1 MRIPKYRRHTVR
13 NLGFVE
19 WQGRRTYFAGTWN
32 STVSRE
38 AYLKFIRD
46 NCGEIPESASAPR
59 KLLVAQLVA
68 RFLAHAKAIY
78 GPGPR
83 GTFANL
89 YWALTPFAEKHGEYQ
104 AVEYGPLKLKAY
116 RASLIEARQA
126 RSYINDQVRR
136 IRKAF
141 RWGVSEE
148 LVPVS
153 VLTALESVPELAANR
168 SAARETEARQ
178 PVPRAYIDAV
188 IPELSKT
195 IADMAEFQ
203 WLVGARSDSICR
215 ACPGQFTQEGD
226 LLLWRPKHK
235 TEHLGK
241 DLVLPIGP
249 KAQAIVKPRIDA
261 ARSPEQPLFAPRAS
275 AANER
280 YNATSYRQAIQ
291 RAIKRLNRQIAAD
304 NEKLPKA
311 KRTPLYPL
319 WSPHQIRHSRGHAVR
334 DTYGIEAAQSVLG
347 HATLSAT
354 EIYSATRLE
363 LAKRVA
369 RETG

>member
-19 WQGRRTYFAGTWN
+19 WQGKRTYLPGAWN
-32 STVSRE
+32 STASRD
-38 AYLKFIRD
+38 AYLKFLQT
-46 NCGEIPESASAPR
+46 NCGEVPGDVAPAR
-59 KLLVAQLVA
+59 VFLVAHLVQ
-68 RFLAHAKAIY
+68 RFLTHAKAVY
-78 GPGPR
+78 GYGKR

-89 YWALTPFAEKHGEYQ
+89 YHALTPFAEKHGGFQVAEYS
-104 AVEYGPLKLKAY
+104 PLKLKAY
-116 RASLIEARQA
+116 RTGLVEAKQA

-153 VLTALESVPELAANR
+153 VLTALESVPELAAGR
-168 SAARETEARQ
+168 STAREPPARQ
-178 PVPRAYIDAV
+178 PVPRSYVDAV
-188 IPELSKT
+188 LPELSQT
-195 IADMAEFQ
+195 IADMLEFQ
-203 WLVGARSDSICR
+203 WLVGPRSDSLCR
-215 ACPGQFTQEGD
+215 ACPSQFTQEGD

-241 DLVLPIGP
+241 VLVLPIGP

-261 ARSPEQPLFAPRAS
+261 AKSPDQPLFAPRAS

-291 RAIKRLNRQIAAD
+291 RAIKRLNRTAD
-304 NEKLPKA
+304 P
-311 KRTPLYPL
+311 PFPL

-334 DTYGIEAAQSVLG
+334 DAYGIEAAQSVLG